1 MTIDIIGKGLLKEDS
16 WAGDVGWRQG
26 MGCRFGKQ
34 RQRIIST
41 LPVVQDH
48 WRVGDLGWWSY
59 SLHLVLFL
67 RVVFEMSSVDF
78 LTLIPIKIS
87 LKFSFLALCGG
98 QF

>member
-48 WRVGDLGWWSY
+48 WRHRGFE
-59 SLHLVLFL
+59 LVVLQPPSGTIFTGRL
-67 RVVFEMSSVDF
+67 RNV
-78 LTLIPIKIS
+78 
-87 LKFSFLALCGG
+87 
-98 QF
+98 